1 MKRKRTNRRWTY
13 LLALLLTAVA
23 TYLTSEETAEEQ
35 TGTHRFQKEES
46 VESVEIPAPLS
57 HTSEQILQ
65 RKAYTVSYN
74 RNLKIANW
82 VAWELTADK
91 LVERVERNDRFL
103 PDPDLP
109 ADEAVTTDDYRGS
122 GYDRGHLCPAGDNR
136 WNRKTME
143 ESFYMTNICPQDH
156 NLNSG
161 DWKELEEACRRWARQ
176 HGSIYI
182 VCGPVLH
189 GKKHRTIGRAQRV
202 TVPEGFF
209 KVVLCTRTDPPQ
221 AIGFVYN
228 NLPADR
234 PLSAYIHT
242 VDQVEELTGI
252 DFFTRLPDE
261 CEQQVE
267 ATCHPEWWN
276 IKP

>member
-1 MKRKRTNRRWTY
+1 M
-13 LLALLLTAVA
+13 
-23 TYLTSEETAEEQ
+23 TSEGETAEEQ
-35 TGTHRFQKEES
+35 TDAHRSQKKES
-46 VESVEIPAPLS
+46 MENVEIPAPLS
-57 HTSEQILQ
+57 HTPEQIVQ

-74 RNLKIANW
+74 RDLKIANW

-91 LVERVERNDRFL
+91 LVERVERDDRFL

-136 WNRKTME
+136 WNRKAME
-143 ESFYMTNICPQDH
+143 ESFYMTNICPQNH

-161 DWKELEEACRRWARQ
+161 DWKELEETCRRWARQ

-261 CEQQVE
+261 CERQVE
-267 ATCHPEWWN
+267 AVCHPEWWN